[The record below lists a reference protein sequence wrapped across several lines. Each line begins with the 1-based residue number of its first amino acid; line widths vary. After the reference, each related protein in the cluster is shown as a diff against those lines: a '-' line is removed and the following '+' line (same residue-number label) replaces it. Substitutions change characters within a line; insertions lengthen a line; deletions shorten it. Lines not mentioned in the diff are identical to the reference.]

1 MTIETLRQKFTL
13 QLPGET
19 AQNRMSPQPKYV
31 EDKEERYQD
40 HHPINSAVMLL
51 LIPYQGDLA
60 IPFIKRTNV
69 GKYHGG
75 QMALPG
81 GKTEP
86 GDGNSLYTAL
96 RECEEE
102 IGVTS
107 NEVTVIGKLSD
118 VYIPLS
124 NFNITPFVGTIPEM
138 PNFVLSKNEVEKVII
153 IPLKELL
160 DDRNKTKQVLYRQEQ
175 RIIAPGYKIGENFI
189 WGATAMIIAELE
201 AMVKNER

>member
-1 MTIETLRQKFTL
+1 MTIEALRQKFTSK
-13 QLPGET
+13 LPGEA
-19 AQNRMSPQPKYV
+19 AQDRMSPQPKYV
-31 EDKEERYQD
+31 EGKEGIHQGL
-40 HHPINSAVMLL
+40 PINSAVMLL
-51 LIPYQGDLA
+51 LIPHQGDLA

-75 QMALPG
+75 QIALPG

-86 GDGNSLYTAL
+86 GDGNSLHTAL

-107 NEVTVIGKLSD
+107 KEVTVIGELSD

-153 IPLKELL
+153 IPLKDLL
-160 DDRNKTKQVLYRQEQ
+160 DDRNKTSQVLDRQEQ
-175 RIIAPGYKIGENFI
+175 KIIAPGYKIGENFI
-189 WGATAMIIAELE
+189 WGATAMMIAELE
-201 AMVKNER
+201 ALVKNEQ

>member
-1 MTIETLRQKFTL
+1 MTIETLHQKFRHE
-13 QLPGET
+13 LPGQA
-19 AQNRMSPQPKYV
+19 AQDRMSPQPKYV
-31 EDKEERYQD
+31 EGKEGIRQG
-40 HHPINSAVMLL
+40 HPINSAVMMLFV
-51 LIPYQGDLA
+51 PYQGDLA

-81 GKTEP
+81 GKSEP
-86 GDGNSLYTAL
+86 GDGNSLNTAL

-102 IGVTS
+102 IGVAPK
-107 NEVTVIGKLSD
+107 EVSVIGKLSD

-153 IPLKELL
+153 IPLKDLL
-160 DDRNKTKQVLYRQEQ
+160 DDRNKTNQVLYRQEQ
-175 RIIAPGYKIGENFI
+175 
-189 WGATAMIIAELE
+189 
-201 AMVKNER
+201 KNYSPRLQDRRKFHLGSHGHDNRRTRSHGKK

>member
-1 MTIETLRQKFTL
+1 
-13 QLPGET
+13 
-19 AQNRMSPQPKYV
+19 
-31 EDKEERYQD
+31 
-40 HHPINSAVMLL
+40 MLL
-51 LIPYQGDLA
+51 LIPHQGDLA

-75 QMALPG
+75 QIALPG

-86 GDGNSLYTAL
+86 GDGNSLHTAL

-107 NEVTVIGKLSD
+107 KEVTVIGELSD

-153 IPLKELL
+153 IPLKDLL
-160 DDRNKTKQVLYRQEQ
+160 DDKNKTSQVLYRQEQ
-175 RIIAPGYKIGENFI
+175 KIIAPGYKIGENFI
-189 WGATAMIIAELE
+189 WGATAMMIAELE
-201 AMVKNER
+201 AMVKNEQ